1 MSSGTNAHPARA
13 GFNQSGGA
21 YFMVLRELDPIVA
34 VGAAPTAA
42 ASSHVQ
48 ALVNPGSN
56 SGGAWLPPT
65 LSTVTYAGFLGVPY
79 GAAGVATAQTVG
91 VTGYVSTG
99 KLLKDMGR
107 TVVSA
112 GRTFR
117 KFAPVV
123 AGLGVSSFGVGGSLP
138 SGANSGYGSF
148 YLEVGREGLTG
159 TPAGLGPAPIAR
171 YF

>member
-21 YFMVLRELDPIVA
+21 YFVCLASLDTNT
-34 VGAAPTAA
+34 GAAAGLA
-42 ASSHVQ
+42 GSVGGASYVT
-48 ALVNPGSN
+48 ALVNAGSN
-56 SGGAWLPPT
+56 SGGAFVNPT
-65 LSTVTYAGFLGVPY
+65 LSTVTMTSIIGAGTTTGN
-79 GAAGVATAQTVG
+79 AQSVVG
-91 VTGYVSTG
+91 SG
-99 KLLKDMGR
+99 KLLKDMGK

-123 AGLGVSSFGVGGSLP
+123 AGLGVSSFGTVGGP
-138 SGANSGYGSF
+138 AVGANSGYGSF
-148 YLEVGREGLTG
+148 YLEVGREAFGP
-159 TPAGLGPAPIAR
+159 TPVANTTLGPAPIAR

>member
-1 MSSGTNAHPARA
+1 MSAGTNAFGARA

-21 YFMVLRELDPIVA
+21 YFVTLAALDGTNGAIGNYINTITA
-34 VGAAPTAA
+34 V
-42 ASSHVQ
+42 
-48 ALVNPGSN
+48 GSN
-56 SGGAWLPPT
+56 SGGADAQPT
-65 LSTVTYAGFLGVPY
+65 LALTAMSTVLARDQ
-79 GAAGVATAQTVG
+79 ATTGNFNASTIVG
-91 VTGYVSTG
+91 SG

-123 AGLGVSSFGVGGSLP
+123 AGVPSTFGTFGPAGTTTN
-138 SGANSGYGSF
+138 AGYGAF
-148 YLEVGREGLTG
+148 YLEVGREG
-159 TPAGLGPAPIAR
+159 AGAASNVAPIAR

>member
-21 YFMVLRELDPIVA
+21 YFICLTSLEA
-34 VGAAPTAA
+34 QQGANAGAATAP
-42 ASSHVQ
+42 ASAGYINILSN
-48 ALVNPGSN
+48 AGSN

-65 LSTVTYAGFLGVPY
+65 LSTVMMSNVFTATTNAQSWNHAGF
-79 GAAGVATAQTVG
+79 
-91 VTGYVSTG
+91 VSTG

-123 AGLGVSSFGVGGSLP
+123 ANASGISTFGVAGAP
-138 SGANSGYGSF
+138 AAGANAGYGSF
-148 YLEVGREGLTG
+148 YLEVGREGFGG
-159 TPAGLGPAPIAR
+159 TNPPAPIAR